1 MPLQVELVAADRSV
15 WSGEA
20 SLVRART
27 ADGDIGI
34 MAGHEPVLA
43 VLAGG
48 DVLISGAGAGGEGI
62 TASVSGGFFS
72 VDHDVVTIVAETVEV
87 GASSASTGH

>member
-27 ADGDIGI
+27 TEGDIGI
-34 MAGHEPVLA
+34 MAGHEPLLA
-43 VLAGG
+43 VLGAGE
-48 DVLISGAGAGGEGI
+48 VHISGAGSDDL
-62 TASVSGGFFS
+62 TATVDGGFFS
-72 VDHDVVTIVAETVEV
+72 VDHDRVTIVAESVDV
-87 GASSASTGH
+87 GSGPGR

>member
-27 ADGDIGI
+27 AEGDIGI
-34 MAGHEPVLA
+34 MAGHQPTLA
-43 VLAGG
+43 ILASGE
-48 DVLISGAGAGGEGI
+48 VAISGSGAEGV
-62 TASVSGGFFS
+62 TATVSGGFFS
-72 VDHDVVTIVAETVEV
+72 VDHDKVTIVAETVEV
-87 GASSASTGH
+87 SSGAGAR

>member
-1 MPLQVELVAADRSV
+1 MSLKVELVAADRSV

-27 ADGDIGI
+27 ADGEIGI
-34 MAGHEPVLA
+34 MAGHEPMLA

-48 DVLISGAGAGGEGI
+48 EVVISGAGADGV
-62 TASVSGGFFS
+62 TAQVSGGFFS

>member
-1 MPLQVELVAADRSV
+1 MALQVELVAADRSV

-48 DVLISGAGAGGEGI
+48 EVLITGAGGEGI